1 MGQKSRVMLAMVLA
15 LGIGVITSVSAV
27 FAVESNE
34 NPSNPFSMIFRFFQ
48 ELKYGLIPDG
58 IPSLS
63 PSESNSAA
71 LIIQLKDEV
80 DELKSRINSLE
91 EPAKVYSTELSPVTD
106 IDCSDRNMID
116 AFLSGWCPHQSRNI
130 YFIEDTRVQENSV
143 IAITL
148 DQRYDG
154 EMAEQTVCGVIDQD
168 MFNFSFFDE
177 KTGKAKLL
185 EDLHGFV
192 MKCDNSPVDDRSILK
207 YTIINT

>member
-1 MGQKSRVMLAMVLA
+1 MGQKSRIMLVMVLA
-15 LGIGVITSVSAV
+15 LGIGIVTSVSAV
-27 FAVESNE
+27 FADESNE
-34 NPSNPFSMIFRFFQ
+34 NSSNPMKILFNFFQ
-48 ELKYGLIPDG
+48 ALKYSLIPDE
-58 IPSLS
+58 IPSLN
-63 PSESNSAA
+63 PSTSNSAA

-80 DELKSRINSLE
+80 EELKFRISSLE
-91 EPAKVYSTELSPVTD
+91 DPAKVYSTELSPITD
-106 IDCSDRNMID
+106 IDCSNRNMIE

-130 YFIEDTRVQENSV
+130 YFIEDARVQENSV

-148 DQRYDG
+148 DQKYDG

-168 MFNFSFFDE
+168 MFNFSFYDE

>member
-1 MGQKSRVMLAMVLA
+1 MGQKSRIMLAMILA
-15 LGIGVITSVSAV
+15 LGIGIVTSVSAV

-34 NPSNPFSMIFRFFQ
+34 NSSNPLNMIFSFFQ
-48 ELKYGLIPDG
+48 ELKYGLIPDEL
-58 IPSLS
+58 PSLT
-63 PSESNSAA
+63 PSESTSVA

-91 EPAKVYSTELSPVTD
+91 EPAKVYSTELSPVSD
-106 IDCSDRNMID
+106 VDCSDRNMIE

-130 YFIEDTRVQENSV
+130 YFIEDGRVQENSV

-148 DQRYDG
+148 DQKYDN
-154 EMAEQTVCGVIDQD
+154 EMAEQTICGVIDQD
-168 MFNFSFFDE
+168 MFNFSFYDE
-177 KTGKAKLL
+177 KTGKAKML

>member
-1 MGQKSRVMLAMVLA
+1 MGQKSRIMLVMVLA
-15 LGIGVITSVSAV
+15 LGIGIVTSVSAV
-27 FAVESNE
+27 FADESNE
-34 NPSNPFSMIFRFFQ
+34 NTSNPMKILFNFFQ
-48 ELKYGLIPDG
+48 ALKYSLIPDE
-58 IPSLS
+58 IPSLN
-63 PSESNSAA
+63 PSTSNSAA
-71 LIIQLKDEV
+71 LIVQLKDEV
-80 DELKSRINSLE
+80 EELKFRISSLE
-91 EPAKVYSTELSPVTD
+91 DPAKVYSTELSPITD
-106 IDCSDRNMID
+106 IDCSNRNMIE

-148 DQRYDG
+148 DQKYDG
-154 EMAEQTVCGVIDQD
+154 EMAEQTICGVIDQD
-168 MFNFSFFDE
+168 MFNFSFYDE

>member
-1 MGQKSRVMLAMVLA
+1 MGQKSRIMLVMVLA
-15 LGIGVITSVSAV
+15 LGIGIVTSVSAV

-34 NPSNPFSMIFRFFQ
+34 NTSNPLNILFNFFQ
-48 ELKYGLIPDG
+48 ALKYSLILDETRPLT
-58 IPSLS
+58 PST
-63 PSESNSAA
+63 SNSVA

-80 DELKSRINSLE
+80 EELKSRINSLE
-91 EPAKVYSTELSPVTD
+91 EPAKVYSTELYPVTD
-106 IDCSDRNMID
+106 IDCSDRNMIE

-130 YFIEDTRVQENSV
+130 YFIEDARVQENSV

-168 MFNFSFFDE
+168 MFNFSFYDK

-185 EDLHGFV
+185 VDLHGFV

>member
-1 MGQKSRVMLAMVLA
+1 MGQKSRIMLVMVLA
-15 LGIGVITSVSAV
+15 LGIGIVTSVSAV

-34 NPSNPFSMIFRFFQ
+34 NTSNPLNILFNFFQ
-48 ELKYGLIPDG
+48 ALKYSLILDETHSLT
-58 IPSLS
+58 PST
-63 PSESNSAA
+63 SNSVA

-80 DELKSRINSLE
+80 EELKSRINSLE
-91 EPAKVYSTELSPVTD
+91 EPAKVYSTELYPVTD
-106 IDCSDRNMID
+106 IDCSDRNMIE

-130 YFIEDTRVQENSV
+130 YFIEDARVQENSV

-154 EMAEQTVCGVIDQD
+154 EMAEQTVCGVIDQN
-168 MFNFSFFDE
+168 MFNFSFYDE

-185 EDLHGFV
+185 ADLHGFV

>member
-1 MGQKSRVMLAMVLA
+1 MGQKSRIMLVMVLA
-15 LGIGVITSVSAV
+15 LGIGIVTSVSAV

-34 NPSNPFSMIFRFFQ
+34 NTSNPLNILFNFFQ
-48 ELKYGLIPDG
+48 ALKYSLILDETHSLT
-58 IPSLS
+58 PST
-63 PSESNSAA
+63 SNSVA

-80 DELKSRINSLE
+80 EELKSRINSLE
-91 EPAKVYSTELSPVTD
+91 EPAKVYSTELYPVTD
-106 IDCSDRNMID
+106 IDCSDRNMIE

-130 YFIEDTRVQENSV
+130 YFIEDARVQENSV

-168 MFNFSFFDE
+168 MFNFSFYDE

-185 EDLHGFV
+185 VDLHGFV

>member
-1 MGQKSRVMLAMVLA
+1 MGQKSRVMVAMALA
-15 LGIGVITSVSAV
+15 LGIGIITSVSTV
-27 FAVESNE
+27 FAVESDE
-34 NPSNPFSMIFRFFQ
+34 KTSNPLKILFSFFQ
-48 ELKYGLIPDG
+48 EFKFDLIPDG
-58 IPSLS
+58 ISSLS

-71 LIIQLKDEV
+71 LIFQLKDEV

-91 EPAKVYSTELSPVTD
+91 EPTKIYSTELSPVTA
-106 IDCSDRNMID
+106 IDCSDRNMIE

-130 YFIEDTRVQENSV
+130 YFIEDARVRENSV

-154 EMAEQTVCGVIDQD
+154 ELDTQTICGVIDQD
-168 MFNFSFFDE
+168 VFNFSFYDE
-177 KTGKAKLL
+177 KTGKAKIL

-192 MKCDNSPVDDRSILK
+192 MKCDNSPVNSRSILK

>member
-1 MGQKSRVMLAMVLA
+1 MGKKSRIMLAMVLA
-15 LGIGVITSVSAV
+15 LGIGTVTSVSAV

-34 NPSNPFSMIFRFFQ
+34 NTSNPLNMLFSFFQ
-48 ELKYGLIPDG
+48 ELKYGLIPDVM
-58 IPSLS
+58 SS
-63 PSESNSAA
+63 FTPSESNSAA

-80 DELKSRINSLE
+80 DELKFRINSLE
-91 EPAKVYSTELSPVTD
+91 APAKVYTTELSPITD
-106 IDCSDRNMID
+106 IDCSDRNMIE

-148 DQRYDG
+148 DQKYDG
-154 EMAEQTVCGVIDQD
+154 ELAEQTVCGVIDQD
-168 MFNFSFFDE
+168 MFNFSFYDE

-192 MKCDNSPVDDRSILK
+192 MKCDNSPVDDRSMLK

>member
-1 MGQKSRVMLAMVLA
+1 MGQKSRIMLVMVLA
-15 LGIGVITSVSAV
+15 LGIGIVTSVSVV
-27 FAVESNE
+27 FADESNE
-34 NPSNPFSMIFRFFQ
+34 NTSNPMKILFNFFQ
-48 ELKYGLIPDG
+48 AVKYSLIPDE
-58 IPSLS
+58 IPSLN
-63 PSESNSAA
+63 PSTSTSAA
-71 LIIQLKDEV
+71 LIVQLKDEV
-80 DELKSRINSLE
+80 EELKFRISSLE
-91 EPAKVYSTELSPVTD
+91 DPAKVYSTELSPITD
-106 IDCSDRNMID
+106 IDCSNRNMIE

-148 DQRYDG
+148 DQKYDG
-154 EMAEQTVCGVIDQD
+154 EMAEQTICGVIDQD
-168 MFNFSFFDE
+168 MFNFSFYDE

>member
-1 MGQKSRVMLAMVLA
+1 MGQKSRIMLVMVLA
-15 LGIGVITSVSAV
+15 LGIGIVTSVSAV

-34 NPSNPFSMIFRFFQ
+34 NTSNPLNILFNFFQ
-48 ELKYGLIPDG
+48 ALKYSLILDETHSLT
-58 IPSLS
+58 PST
-63 PSESNSAA
+63 SNSVA

-80 DELKSRINSLE
+80 EELKSRINSLE
-91 EPAKVYSTELSPVTD
+91 EPAKVYSTELYPVTD
-106 IDCSDRNMID
+106 IDCSDRNMIE

-130 YFIEDTRVQENSV
+130 YFIEDARVQENSV

-168 MFNFSFFDE
+168 MFNFSFYDK

-185 EDLHGFV
+185 VDLHGFV
-192 MKCDNSPVDDRSILK
+192 MKCDNSPVDNRSILK

>member
-1 MGQKSRVMLAMVLA
+1 MGQKSRIILVMVLA
-15 LGIGVITSVSAV
+15 LGIGIVTSASVV
-27 FAVESNE
+27 FADESSE
-34 NPSNPFSMIFRFFQ
+34 NTPNPLNILFNFFQ
-48 ELKYGLIPDG
+48 ALKYSLIPDG
-58 IPSLS
+58 MPSLA

-91 EPAKVYSTELSPVTD
+91 DPAKVYSTELSPVTD
-106 IDCSDRNMID
+106 IDCSDRNMIE

-130 YFIEDTRVQENSV
+130 YFIEDARVQENSV

-148 DQRYDG
+148 DQKYDG
-154 EMAEQTVCGVIDQD
+154 EMAEQTVCGVIDQEL
-168 MFNFSFFDE
+168 FNFSFYDE

>member
-1 MGQKSRVMLAMVLA
+1 MGQKSRIMLVMVLA
-15 LGIGVITSVSAV
+15 LGIGIVTSVSAV

-34 NPSNPFSMIFRFFQ
+34 NTSNPLNILFNFFQ
-48 ELKYGLIPDG
+48 ALKYSLILDETHSLT
-58 IPSLS
+58 PST
-63 PSESNSAA
+63 SNSVA

-80 DELKSRINSLE
+80 EELKSRINSLE
-91 EPAKVYSTELSPVTD
+91 EPAKVYSTELYPVTD
-106 IDCSDRNMID
+106 IDCSDRNMIE

-130 YFIEDTRVQENSV
+130 YFIEDARVQENSV

-154 EMAEQTVCGVIDQD
+154 EMAEQTVCGVIDQN
-168 MFNFSFFDE
+168 MFNFSFYDK

-185 EDLHGFV
+185 VDLHGFV

>member
-1 MGQKSRVMLAMVLA
+1 MGQKSRVMLAMFLA
-15 LGIGVITSVSAV
+15 LGIGIITSVSTV
-27 FAVESNE
+27 FAIESNE
-34 NPSNPFSMIFRFFQ
+34 NPSNPFNMIFSFFQ

-58 IPSLS
+58 ISLLA

-71 LIIQLKDEV
+71 LIIQLKGEV
-80 DELKSRINSLE
+80 DELKTRINSLE
-91 EPAKVYSTELSPVTD
+91 DPAKFYTTELSPVID
-106 IDCSDRNMID
+106 IDCSDRNMIE

-130 YFIEDTRVQENSV
+130 YFIEDARVQENSV

-148 DQRYDG
+148 DQKYDG
-154 EMAEQTVCGVIDQD
+154 EMAEQTICGVIDQD
-168 MFNFSFFDE
+168 MFNFSFYDE

>member
-1 MGQKSRVMLAMVLA
+1 MGQKSRIMFVMVLA
-15 LGIGVITSVSAV
+15 LGIGIVTSASAV

-34 NPSNPFSMIFRFFQ
+34 NTSNPLNILFNFFQ
-48 ELKYGLIPDG
+48 ALKYSLILDETHSLT
-58 IPSLS
+58 PST
-63 PSESNSAA
+63 SNSVA

-80 DELKSRINSLE
+80 EELKSRINSLE
-91 EPAKVYSTELSPVTD
+91 EPAKVYSTELYPVTD
-106 IDCSDRNMID
+106 IDCSDRNMIE

-130 YFIEDTRVQENSV
+130 YFIEDARVQENSV

-148 DQRYDG
+148 DQKYDG

-168 MFNFSFFDE
+168 MFNFSFYDE

-207 YTIINT
+207 YTIVNT

>member
-1 MGQKSRVMLAMVLA
+1 MGQKSRIMLAMILA
-15 LGIGVITSVSAV
+15 LGIGIVTSVSVV

-34 NPSNPFSMIFRFFQ
+34 NSSNPLNMIFSFFQ
-48 ELKYGLIPDG
+48 ELKYSLIPDEL
-58 IPSLS
+58 PSLT
-63 PSESNSAA
+63 PSESISAA

-91 EPAKVYSTELSPVTD
+91 EPAKVYSTELSPVSD
-106 IDCSDRNMID
+106 VDCSDRNMIE

-130 YFIEDTRVQENSV
+130 YFIEDARVQENSV

-148 DQRYDG
+148 DQKYDD
-154 EMAEQTVCGVIDQD
+154 EMSEQTVCGVIDQD
-168 MFNFSFFDE
+168 MFNFSFYDE
-177 KTGKAKLL
+177 KTGKAKML

>member
-1 MGQKSRVMLAMVLA
+1 MGQKSRIMLVMVLA
-15 LGIGVITSVSAV
+15 LGIGIVTSVSAV

-34 NPSNPFSMIFRFFQ
+34 NTSNPLNILFNFFQ
-48 ELKYGLIPDG
+48 ALKYSLILDETHSLT
-58 IPSLS
+58 PST
-63 PSESNSAA
+63 SNSVA

-80 DELKSRINSLE
+80 EELKSRINSLE
-91 EPAKVYSTELSPVTD
+91 EPAKVYSTELYPVTD
-106 IDCSDRNMID
+106 IDCSDRNMIE

-130 YFIEDTRVQENSV
+130 YFIEDARVQENSV

-168 MFNFSFFDE
+168 MFNFSFYDK

-185 EDLHGFV
+185 VDLHGFV

>member
-1 MGQKSRVMLAMVLA
+1 MGHKSRVMLAMALA
-15 LGIGVITSVSAV
+15 LGIGIITSVSTV

-34 NPSNPFSMIFRFFQ
+34 NPSNPFNMIFSFFQ

-58 IPSLS
+58 MPSLG
-63 PSESNSAA
+63 PSEGISAA

-80 DELKSRINSLE
+80 DELKFRLNSLE
-91 EPAKVYSTELSPVTD
+91 DPAKVYTTELSPVTD

-130 YFIEDTRVQENSV
+130 YFIEDTRVEENSV

-168 MFNFSFFDE
+168 SFNFSFFDE

-192 MKCDNSPVDDRSILK
+192 MKCDNSPVDDRSVLK

>member
-1 MGQKSRVMLAMVLA
+1 MGQKSRVMLAMALA
-15 LGIGVITSVSAV
+15 LGIGIVTSASTV

-34 NPSNPFSMIFRFFQ
+34 NPSNPFNMIFSFFQ
-48 ELKYGLIPDG
+48 ELKFGLIPDG
-58 IPSLS
+58 IPLLA
-63 PSESNSAA
+63 PSESNAAA

-91 EPAKVYSTELSPVTD
+91 DPAKVYTTELSPVTD
-106 IDCSDRNMID
+106 IDCSDRNMIE

-130 YFIEDTRVQENSV
+130 YFIEDVRVQENSV

>member
-1 MGQKSRVMLAMVLA
+1 MGQKSRIMLVMVLA
-15 LGIGVITSVSAV
+15 LGIGIVTSVSAV

-34 NPSNPFSMIFRFFQ
+34 NTSNPLNILFNFFQ
-48 ELKYGLIPDG
+48 ALKYSLILDETHSLT
-58 IPSLS
+58 PST
-63 PSESNSAA
+63 SNSVA

-80 DELKSRINSLE
+80 EELKSRINSLE
-91 EPAKVYSTELSPVTD
+91 EPAKVYSTELYPVTD
-106 IDCSDRNMID
+106 IDCSDRNMIE

-130 YFIEDTRVQENSV
+130 YFIEDARVQENSV

-154 EMAEQTVCGVIDQD
+154 EMAEQTICGVIDQD
-168 MFNFSFFDE
+168 MFNFSFYDE

-185 EDLHGFV
+185 VDLHGFV

>member
-1 MGQKSRVMLAMVLA
+1 MGQKSRFMRAMILA
-15 LGIGVITSVSAV
+15 LGSGIVTSVSTV
-27 FAVESNE
+27 FAVESDE
-34 NPSNPFSMIFRFFQ
+34 NSSNPFSMIFSFFQ
-48 ELKYGLIPDG
+48 ELKYGLTDG
-58 IPSLS
+58 IPSLA
-63 PSESNSAA
+63 PSESTSAA

-91 EPAKVYSTELSPVTD
+91 EPAKVYTTELSPVTD
-106 IDCSDRNMID
+106 VDCSNRNMID

-130 YFIEDTRVQENSV
+130 YFIEDARVQENSV
-143 IAITL
+143 IAIPL
-148 DQRYDG
+148 DQKYDG

-168 MFNFSFFDE
+168 MFNFSFYDE
-177 KTGKAKLL
+177 KTGKAKTL